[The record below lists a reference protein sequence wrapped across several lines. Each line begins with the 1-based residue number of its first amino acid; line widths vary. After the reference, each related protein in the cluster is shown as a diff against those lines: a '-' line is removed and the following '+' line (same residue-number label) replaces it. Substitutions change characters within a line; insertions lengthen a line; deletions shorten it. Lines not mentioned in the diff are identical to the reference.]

1 MIFFGDFSTIFIN
14 NTTDEWVRH
23 NDVSQDDDALGIIYS
38 IICINKRAR
47 VDNVTQN
54 NSKTIIFFLRIY

>member
-1 MIFFGDFSTIFIN
+1 MS
-14 NTTDEWVRH
+14 ERH
-23 NDVSQDDDALGIIYS
+23 NDVSEDDDALGIIYS

-54 NSKTIIFFLRIY
+54 NLKTIIFFLRIY